1 MNEQTQTNLVHPIRL
16 RERQRL
22 SNEARQAL
30 AKCIVP
36 PLDMRRQAA
45 VFAARRMLLCWDHI
59 AISLP
64 EVSVTM
70 SRLISGWDALPQLLA
85 SRLRAVA
92 NHIRHDLARAAR
104 ERDPNPSL
112 AAFLEHK

>member
-1 MNEQTQTNLVHPIRL
+1 MNEQSQTNLMHPLRL

-22 SNEARQAL
+22 SDEACQAL
-30 AKCIVP
+30 AKCVVP
-36 PLDMRRQAA
+36 PLDMRRQSA
-45 VFAARRMLLCWDHI
+45 VFAARRMLLCRDHL

-70 SRLISGWDALPQLLA
+70 SRLISGWEALPQLLA

-92 NHIRHDLARAAR
+92 HDIRHDLTSAPR

-112 AAFLEHK
+112 AAFLEDK